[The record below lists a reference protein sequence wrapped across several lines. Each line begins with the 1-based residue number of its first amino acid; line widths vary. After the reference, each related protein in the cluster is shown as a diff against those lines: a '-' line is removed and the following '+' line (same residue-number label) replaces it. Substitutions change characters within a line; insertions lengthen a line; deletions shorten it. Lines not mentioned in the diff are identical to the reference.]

1 MMVVGG
7 LGYYDFRVSFPKL
20 PVSVGT
26 THLLAVVVEI
36 PKAPDPKTTEYSDCL
51 SVAKIQVLKV
61 IEGERVPL
69 EMLVAF
75 RIITNRK
82 LTPAAALQMGDHVE
96 LTLLKQDQVDE
107 RIRTMQ
113 RIMETDDFELQFAYA
128 AESYRW
134 HSELVDSF
142 LSDREN
148 SEQPITQTELQPS
161 VSFKD
166 NRSSYSKESRRE
178 SIEADV
184 SRIRELL
191 EKHGGTWEKW
201 VEEVK
206 PWRD

>member
-1 MMVVGG
+1 M
-7 LGYYDFRVSFPKL
+7 
-20 PVSVGT
+20 
-26 THLLAVVVEI
+26 
-36 PKAPDPKTTEYSDCL
+36 
-51 SVAKIQVLKV
+51 
-61 IEGERVPL
+61 
-69 EMLVAF
+69 
-75 RIITNRK
+75 
-82 LTPAAALQMGDHVE
+82 
-96 LTLLKQDQVDE
+96 DE